1 MDVKIET
8 NKTLDDAKT
17 PQDDAQKKVTEALAE
32 AQKIMDDAN
41 AKVMAAEAA
50 LASKCA
56 VEWDKKNKKV
66 REITRKKVKTNDIRG
81 KTDDIRFRYRAPDA
95 PWNGIRR
102 IRR

>member
-1 MDVKIET
+1 
-8 NKTLDDAKT
+8 
-17 PQDDAQKKVTEALAE
+17 VTEALSE

-66 REITRKKVKTNDIRG
+66 RRRMPNARSSGTRRT
-81 KTDDIRFRYRAPDA
+81 
-95 PWNGIRR
+95 RR
-102 IRR
+102 